1 MTSTAV
7 EQQHQLPKQSL
18 AERQGWFVKR
28 QMTLPFIL
36 WLIACLIISVI
47 YIGPVIWMFFTA
59 FKPLEEIRAWPPQMF
74 PNNWTLENF
83 TLAGQAMSW
92 PRMFFN
98 SIFLATTITVSHLFF
113 SSLAA
118 FAFARLRFPFKNA
131 IFMLVLATMIVPEQ
145 VDLIPRFLMMSDWGL
160 VNSYTPVI
168 LLALVHGFTIFLY
181 RQFFQSLPQEL
192 FDAAHVDG
200 ANLFRIYWSL
210 AMPLAWPATATLF
223 IFTFLGHWNA
233 FLYPLIYLQDESLF
247 TVQLGLAFFSYTQ
260 PGLPIGPLMAA
271 SVFVALPPIIVYVM
285 FQHHFARG
293 VVMSGVKG

>member
-1 MTSTAV
+1 MATTRA
-7 EQQHQLPKQSL
+7 EHQRQSGKQKFTLSFVVWLVTCL
-18 AERQGWFVKR
+18 A
-28 QMTLPFIL
+28 
-36 WLIACLIISVI
+36 ISVI
-47 YIGPVIWMFFTA
+47 YLGPVIWMFFTA
-59 FKPLEEIRAWPPQMF
+59 FKPLAEIRSWPPQLL
-74 PNNWTLENF
+74 PNDWTIGNF
-83 TLAGQAMSW
+83 VQAWQAMSW

-98 SIFLATTITVSHLFF
+98 SVFLTTTITISHLFF

-145 VDLIPRFLMMSDWGL
+145 VDLIPRFLMMSQWGL

-168 LLALVHGFTIFLY
+168 LLALVAGFTIFLY

-200 ANLFRIYWSL
+200 ASLFRIYWSL

-233 FLYPLIYLQDESLF
+233 FLYPMLYLQDESLF

-260 PGLPIGPLMAA
+260 AGLPIGPLMAA
-271 SVFVALPPIIVYVM
+271 SVFVALPPIVVYIV